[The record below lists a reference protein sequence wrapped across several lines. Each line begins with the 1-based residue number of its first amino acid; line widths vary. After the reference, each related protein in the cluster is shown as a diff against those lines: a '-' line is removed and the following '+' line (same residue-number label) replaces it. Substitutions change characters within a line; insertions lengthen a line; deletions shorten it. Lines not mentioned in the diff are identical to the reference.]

1 MKKPFF
7 LLNNTR
13 LKDTGL
19 LKDGRKRD
27 GPAPLVLWLLFH
39 LAFAAALGLSV
50 AAGWPVRI
58 NTGLFDILPD
68 SHSFRSV
75 ALADKALSSRS
86 ARGVYIFAGSP
97 DFAKAKQ
104 AAVSLYGRF
113 AGTGVFESLSLYADE
128 ALLSGFAGYLTD
140 YRYALLDRE
149 DRELLEKGG
158 ADALAADALAAA
170 YGAFTFTSMDA
181 LDKDPFFLADR
192 SMRRFLNS
200 GLVSGSAMSP
210 KEDVLAARY
219 EGLWYVMIRGT
230 LPPQAVAVT
239 NADSGVERIY
249 AACGEI
255 SAGDS
260 GVRFVFSGVP
270 FHSYESSSGAQREIS
285 LISTVT
291 LIIIVLV
298 FLAVFRSVLPVL
310 VSVSAVLVSLLAAVT
325 AVLLFFREIHILTFV
340 FGTTLIGIGVD
351 YSIHYFMNWK
361 RNPLLSDGPAIRAHI
376 FRGIAMSFI
385 SSEICFAAL
394 FFAPFVILKQ
404 FAVFLFTGLLSSW
417 LSAMLIYPR
426 FALPPP
432 EKRRFPAPLLRPGKA
447 AGPSPRN
454 RLPARSLKRAVL
466 AAMAVI
472 PATLIVINRDMI
484 KIENN
489 IAGLYTM
496 SPALME
502 SEKTAAGI
510 LDHGSAGWYF
520 IVSGDSAGEALEN
533 EEALRLRLDEE
544 IGRGN
549 LRSYMAASLFIP
561 SPAVQERNYRAAKN
575 LLPLADSQ
583 FALLGF
589 PAEAAQAFR
598 EDFASME
605 GKSALPGEGLPPGLR
620 DILSNLWIGEV
631 EGRWYSCVLPLHA
644 KNEAAFRSLAEKLDS
659 VYFVNK
665 VRDIGAELDALTR
678 IMLILFAAAYAV
690 VALIVNIVYPRR
702 EALGI
707 CAVPCLLTL
716 VTLAALSCAGIPLSF
731 FPVVGLVLVFGLGLD
746 YIFYVS
752 ESRRTADS
760 PIRATVTPAIALSF
774 ATTALSFGALSLSG
788 FTPVH
793 LFGLTV
799 FSGLSAAFAASL
811 LMSAKPGGSG

>member
-7 LLNNTR
+7 LLNE
-13 LKDTGL
+13 TG
-19 LKDGRKRD
+19 RRD
-27 GPAPLVLWLLFH
+27 GPVPLVLWFVFH
-39 LAFAAALGLSV
+39 LVFAAVLGLSV
-50 AAGWPVRI
+50 AAGWPVRV

-75 ALADKALSSRS
+75 AVADKALSSRS
-86 ARGVYIFAGSP
+86 ARGVYIFAGSA
-97 DFAKAKQ
+97 DFAEAKR
-104 AAVSLYGRF
+104 AAASLYDRF
-113 AGTGVFESLSLYADE
+113 AGTGVFESLSFYVDE
-128 ALLSGFAGYLTD
+128 SLLSEFTSYLTD
-140 YRYALLDRE
+140 YRYVLLDGE
-149 DRELLEKGG
+149 ARELLEKGG
-158 ADALAADALAAA
+158 AEELATDALAAA
-170 YGAFTFTSMDA
+170 YGAFTFTSLDA
-181 LDKDPFFLADR
+181 LDRDPFFLADR
-192 SMRRFLNS
+192 GIRRFLDS
-200 GLVSGSAMSP
+200 GLLSGSAMSP

-230 LPPQAVAVT
+230 LPPSGVAVT
-239 NADSGVERIY
+239 NAGSGVERIY

-255 SAGDS
+255 SAGE
-260 GVRFVFSGVP
+260 GGARFVFSGVP

-285 LISTVT
+285 FISTVT
-291 LIIIVLV
+291 LIIIAFI
-298 FLAVFRSVLPVL
+298 FLGVFRSALPVL
-310 VSVSAVLVSLLAAVT
+310 VSVSAVLVSLLTAAT

-351 YSIHYFMNWK
+351 YSIHYFMNW
-361 RNPLLSDGPAIRAHI
+361 RGNPLLPGGPAIRAHI
-376 FRGIAMSFI
+376 FRGITMSFI

-417 LSAMLIYPR
+417 LTAMVVYPR
-426 FALPPP
+426 FALPLP
-432 EKRRFPAPLLRPGKA
+432 EKRR
-447 AGPSPRN
+447 
-454 RLPARSLKRAVL
+454 LPALHRRRDKSAGLSPPLGRSLKRAVL
-466 AAMAVI
+466 AVMAIV
-472 PATLIVINRDMI
+472 PAIIIVINRDMI
-484 KIENN
+484 RVENN

-496 SPALME
+496 SPALRE
-502 SEKTAAGI
+502 SERIASRI

-520 IVSGDSAGEALEN
+520 IVSGDSAGEVLEH
-533 EEALRLRLDEE
+533 EEALRVRLDEE
-544 IGRGN
+544 TGRGN
-549 LRSYMAASLFIP
+549 LRSYMAASLFVP
-561 SPAVQERNYRAAKN
+561 SPAAQERNYQAAKA

-589 PAEAAQAFR
+589 PPEAARAFR
-598 EDFASME
+598 EDFAARE
-605 GKSALPGEGLPPGLR
+605 GNFVLPGEGLPPNLR

-644 KNEAAFRSLAEKLDS
+644 KNEQIFRSLAEESDS

-665 VRDIGAELDALTR
+665 VRDIGTELDALTR
-678 IMLILFAAAYAV
+678 IMLILFAVAYV
-690 VALIVNIVYPRR
+690 IVGVIVNIFYPRR

-716 VTLAALSCAGIPLSF
+716 VTLAVLSCAGIPLSF

-760 PIRATVTPAIALSF
+760 PLRRTTTPAIVLSF

-799 FSGLSAAFAASL
+799 FSGLTAAFAASL
-811 LMSAKPGGSG
+811 LMSVRPGDSG